1 MVLDVFSIQV
11 IGIVSLTWQPHLI
24 FITMWLWKHY
34 YGFKLFPI
42 LYDCWC
48 SKITLEEEHCW
59 ELPFLTLRMANFY
72 MGNRNQIASFLDS
85 PERSEVPRS
94 LAGTVRVVESR
105 LWRVCVNSVPV
116 LLVAGEFLLHLVSTQ
131 NKLCCWLFQEDR
143 LLISSF
149 REFLIVLPLVLFSAL
164 KFCVLLNR

>member
-1 MVLDVFSIQV
+1 
-11 IGIVSLTWQPHLI
+11 
-24 FITMWLWKHY
+24 
-34 YGFKLFPI
+34 
-42 LYDCWC
+42 
-48 SKITLEEEHCW
+48 
-59 ELPFLTLRMANFY
+59 MANFY

-105 LWRVCVNSVPV
+105 LWRVWVNSVPV

-143 LLISSF
+143 LLISAF

-164 KFCVLLNR
+164 KFCVLLNRQPACIHVFFANFKQNFLTFYSMESRTPQQHPLNNLPNLQLRIPP

>member
-1 MVLDVFSIQV
+1 
-11 IGIVSLTWQPHLI
+11 
-24 FITMWLWKHY
+24 
-34 YGFKLFPI
+34 
-42 LYDCWC
+42 
-48 SKITLEEEHCW
+48 
-59 ELPFLTLRMANFY
+59 MANFY

-105 LWRVCVNSVPV
+105 LWRVWVNSVPV

-143 LLISSF
+143 LLISAF